1 MKKLYTQKIRLKGHI
16 IDSLTIQRVMDTII
30 DQGGDYEIEELNVGK
45 HNSDI
50 STARIRIEAENE
62 KKLDKI
68 LDMVT
73 DLGARLVEEEE
84 VSLVA
89 SQKDKTVPPNFYS
102 TTNYIT
108 KIFYDNAWIN
118 IDNIEMDCVLVVD
131 TDNKTA
137 TCKPLNTVKKGEMI
151 VVGHNGVK
159 VYPPEKSRGK
169 NTFEFMNSEASAEK
183 PTRSIIHSVAVEM
196 KKIKDNGG
204 KVVVVGGP
212 AIIHTGCAPVLADLI
227 KEGYVN
233 KLFAGNALATH
244 DIENALYGTSLGV
257 KTKTGE
263 LVAHGHKHHI
273 CAINEINKAGSIK
286 DAVEQGVLTSGV
298 MYECIKNDAPYVLAG
313 SIRDDGPLPDVIT
326 DSQEAQQR
334 MREEVQDVDM
344 VIMIATLL
352 HSVATGNIIPAR
364 IKSVCVDISNAS
376 VTKLADR
383 GSAQVISIV
392 TDIGSF
398 LPILLDE
405 LHKLENEN

>member
-1 MKKLYTQKIRLKGHI
+1 MHVQKIKLSGHI
-16 IDSLTIQRVMDTII
+16 IDSFTLQKVMDTII
-30 DQGGDYEIEELNVGK
+30 DLGGDYEIEELNVGK

-50 STARIRIEAENE
+50 STARIRITAENDE
-62 KKLDKI
+62 ILNQVLDA
-68 LDMVT
+68 VT
-73 DLGARLVEEEE
+73 DIGAQLVEDDE
-84 VSLVA
+84 VELVA
-89 SQKDKTVPPNFYS
+89 SQKDKTVPDNFYS

-108 KIFYDNAWIN
+108 EIRYDNRWIN
-118 IDNIEMDCVLVVD
+118 IDNIEMDCILVVD
-131 TDNKTA
+131 TQAKTA
-137 TCKPLNTVKKGEMI
+137 TCKPLNAVKKGEMI
-151 VVGHNGVK
+151 VVGHKGVR
-159 VYPPEKSRGK
+159 VNPPEKSRGK

-183 PTRSIIHSVAVEM
+183 PTRSIIHKVATEM
-196 KKIKDNGG
+196 KEIKDKGG
-204 KVVVVGGP
+204 KVCVVGGP
-212 AIIHTGCAPVLADLI
+212 AVIHTGCSPVLAQLI
-227 KEGYVN
+227 REGYVN

-244 DIENALYGTSLGV
+244 DIEDALYGTSLGV

-263 LVAHGHKHHI
+263 LVAHGHKHHLR
-273 CAINEINKAGSIK
+273 AINTINKAGSIK

-298 MYECIKNDAPYVLAG
+298 MYECIKSNAPYVLAG

-352 HSVATGNIIPAR
+352 HSVATGNLIPAR

-405 LHKLENEN
+405 LHKLEE

>member
-1 MKKLYTQKIRLKGHI
+1 MYVQKIRLTGHI
-16 IDSLTIQRVMDTII
+16 IDSFTLQKVMDTII
-30 DQGGDYEIEELNVGK
+30 DQSGDYEIEELNVGK
-45 HNSDI
+45 HNTDT
-50 STARIRIEAENE
+50 STARIRIECDEE
-62 KKLDKI
+62 KRLDKI

-73 DLGARLVEEEE
+73 DLGAELVEDDE
-84 VSLVA
+84 VELVA
-89 SQKDKTVPPNFYS
+89 SDKDKTVPPNFYS
-102 TTNYIT
+102 TTNYTT
-108 KIFYDNAWIN
+108 KIHYNGEWIN
-118 IDNIEMDCVLVVD
+118 IDNIEMDCMLVVD
-131 TDNKTA
+131 TKNNTA
-137 TCKPLNTVKKGEMI
+137 TCKPLNTIKKGEMV
-151 VVGHNGVK
+151 VVGHKGVK
-159 VYPPEKSRGK
+159 VAPPEKSRGK

-183 PTRSIIHSVAVEM
+183 PTRSIIHKVAVEM
-196 KKIKDNGG
+196 KEIKDKGG

-212 AIIHTGCAPVLADLI
+212 AVIHTGCAPVLADLI

-257 KTKTGE
+257 KTRTGE

-273 CAINEINKAGSIK
+273 CAINTINKAGSIK

-298 MYECIKNDAPYVLAG
+298 MYECVKNNAPYVLAG

-352 HSVATGNIIPAR
+352 HSVATGNLIPAR

-398 LPILLDE
+398 LPILYDE
-405 LHKLENEN
+405 LHRLEEEN

>member
-1 MKKLYTQKIRLKGHI
+1 MYVQKIKLSGHI
-16 IDSLTIQRVMDTII
+16 IDSFMIQKVMDTII

-45 HNSDI
+45 HNTDI
-50 STARIRIEAENE
+50 STARIRVETEE
-62 KKLDKI
+62 EEVLEQI
-68 LDMVT
+68 LDRVT
-73 DLGARLVEEEE
+73 DLGAQLIENDEVE
-84 VSLVA
+84 LVA
-89 SQKDKTVPPNFYS
+89 SQKDKTVPDNFYS

-108 KIFYDNAWIN
+108 EIRYDNRWIN
-118 IDNIEMDCVLVVD
+118 IDNIEMDCMIVVD
-131 TDNKTA
+131 TKDKTA
-137 TCKPLNTVKKGEMI
+137 TCKPLNTIKKGEMV
-151 VVGHNGVK
+151 VVGHKGVR
-159 VYPPEKSRGK
+159 VTPPEKSRGK

-183 PTRSIIHSVAVEM
+183 PTHSIIHNVAKEM
-196 KKIKDNGG
+196 KKIKDKGG
-204 KVVVVGGP
+204 KVCVVGGP
-212 AIIHTGCAPVLADLI
+212 AVIHTGCAPVLAQLI

-244 DIENALYGTSLGV
+244 DIEDALYGTSLGV
-257 KTKTGE
+257 KTENGE
-263 LVAHGHKHHI
+263 LVAHGHKHHLR
-273 CAINEINKAGSIK
+273 AINTINKAGSIK
-286 DAVEQGVLTSGV
+286 DAVEQGILTKGV
-298 MYECIKNDAPYVLAG
+298 MYECVNNDTPYVLAG

-352 HSVATGNIIPAR
+352 HSVATGNLIPAR

-376 VTKLADR
+376 VTKLSDR

-405 LHKLENEN
+405 LHKLEE

>member
-1 MKKLYTQKIRLKGHI
+1 MYVQKIKLSGHI
-16 IDSLTIQRVMDTII
+16 IDSFTIQKVMDTII

-45 HNSDI
+45 HNTDI
-50 STARIRIEAENE
+50 STARIRIETE
-62 KKLDKI
+62 DKVTLEQI

-73 DLGARLVEEEE
+73 DLGAQLIEKDEVE
-84 VSLVA
+84 LVA
-89 SQKDKTVPPNFYS
+89 SQKDKTVPDNFYS

-108 KIFYDNAWIN
+108 EIRYDNRWIN
-118 IDNIEMDCVLVVD
+118 IDNIEMDCMIVVD
-131 TDNKTA
+131 TENKTA
-137 TCKPLNTVKKGEMI
+137 TCKPLNTIKKGEMV
-151 VVGHNGVK
+151 VVGHKGVR
-159 VYPPEKSRGK
+159 VTPPEKSRGK

-183 PTRSIIHSVAVEM
+183 PTRSIINNVAKEM
-196 KKIKDNGG
+196 KEIKDKGG
-204 KVVVVGGP
+204 KVCVVGGP
-212 AIIHTGCAPVLADLI
+212 AVIHTGCAPVLAQLI
-227 KEGYVN
+227 REGYVH

-244 DIENALYGTSLGV
+244 DIEDALYGTSLGV
-257 KTKTGE
+257 KTESGE
-263 LVAHGHKHHI
+263 LVAHGHKHHLR
-273 CAINEINKAGSIK
+273 AINTINRAGSIK
-286 DAVEQGVLTSGV
+286 DAVEQGVLTKGV
-298 MYECIKNDAPYVLAG
+298 MYECVKNDTPYVLAG

-352 HSVATGNIIPAR
+352 HSVATGNLIPAR

-376 VTKLADR
+376 VTKLSDR

-405 LHKLENEN
+405 LHQLEE

>member
-1 MKKLYTQKIRLKGHI
+1 MYVQKIHLKGHI
-16 IDSLTIQRVMDTII
+16 IDSFTLQKVMDTII

-45 HNSDI
+45 HNTDV
-50 STARIRIEAENE
+50 STAVIRIEAKEE
-62 KKLDKI
+62 RKLNKI

-73 DLGARLVEEEE
+73 DLGADLIEEDEVE
-84 VSLVA
+84 LIA
-89 SQKDKTVPPNFYS
+89 SDKDKTVPDNFYS
-102 TTNYIT
+102 TTNYST
-108 KIFYDNAWIN
+108 KIRYDGRWIN
-118 IDNIEMDCVLVVD
+118 IDNIEMDCMLVVD
-131 TDNKTA
+131 TENKTA
-137 TCKPLNTVKKGEMI
+137 TCKPLNTIKKGEMV
-151 VVGHNGVK
+151 VVGHKGVK
-159 VYPPEKSRGK
+159 VQPPEKSRGK

-183 PTRSIIHSVAVEM
+183 PTRSIIRNVAKQM
-196 KKIKDNGG
+196 KEIKDKGG
-204 KVVVVGGP
+204 KVCVVGGP
-212 AIIHTGCAPVLADLI
+212 AVIHTGCAPVLADLI
-227 KEGYVN
+227 REGYVN

-257 KTKTGE
+257 KTKSGE

-273 CAINEINKAGSIK
+273 CAINTINKAGSIR

-298 MYECIKNDAPYVLAG
+298 MYECVKNDAPYVLAG

-376 VTKLADR
+376 VTKLSDR

-398 LPILLDE
+398 LPILIDE
-405 LHKLENEN
+405 LHKLE

>member
-1 MKKLYTQKIRLKGHI
+1 MYVQRIRLSGHI
-16 IDSLTIQRVMDTII
+16 IDSFTLQKVMDTII

-45 HNSDI
+45 HNNDI
-50 STARIRIEAENE
+50 STARIRIETEDEDN
-62 KKLDKI
+62 LNKI

-73 DLGARLVEEEE
+73 DLGASLVREEE
-84 VSLVA
+84 VELVA
-89 SQKDKTVPPNFYS
+89 STKDKTVPDNFYS
-102 TTNYIT
+102 TTNYNT
-108 KIFYDNAWIN
+108 KIFYNGKWIN
-118 IDNIEMDCVLVVD
+118 IDNIEMDCMLVVD
-131 TDNKTA
+131 VERNTA
-137 TCKPLNTVKKGEMI
+137 TCKPLNTIKKGEMV

-159 VYPPEKSRGK
+159 VSPPEKSRGK

-183 PTRSIIHSVAVEM
+183 PTRSIIRNVATQM
-196 KKIKDNGG
+196 KEIHDRGG

-212 AIIHTGCAPVLADLI
+212 AVIHTGCAPILAQLI
-227 KEGYVN
+227 REGYVN

-244 DIENALYGTSLGV
+244 DIEDALYGTSLGV

-263 LVAHGHKHHI
+263 LVAHGHKHHLL
-273 CAINEINKAGSIK
+273 AINTINKAGSIK

-298 MYECIKNDAPYVLAG
+298 MYECVKNDAPYILAG

-326 DSQEAQQR
+326 DSQVAQQR

-352 HSVATGNIIPAR
+352 HSVATGNLIPAR

-376 VTKLADR
+376 VTKLSDR

-398 LPILLDE
+398 LPILIDE
-405 LHKLENEN
+405 LHKLE

>member
-1 MKKLYTQKIRLKGHI
+1 MYVQKISLSGHI
-16 IDSLTIQRVMDTII
+16 IDSFTLQKVMDTII

-45 HNSDI
+45 HNTDV
-50 STARIRIEAENE
+50 STAIIRIETENE
-62 KKLDKI
+62 EKLDKI

-73 DLGARLVEEEE
+73 DLGAQLLEEDEVE
-84 VSLVA
+84 LVA
-89 SQKDKTVPPNFYS
+89 SEKDKTVPDNFYS
-102 TTNYIT
+102 TTNYNTAIR
-108 KIFYDNAWIN
+108 YNNQWIN
-118 IDNIEMDCVLVVD
+118 IDNIEMDCLLVVD
-131 TDNKTA
+131 EKEKTA
-137 TCKPLNTVKKGEMI
+137 TCKPLNTIKKGEMV
-151 VVGHNGVK
+151 VVGHKGVK
-159 VYPPEKSRGK
+159 VKPPEKSRGK

-183 PTRSIIHSVAVEM
+183 PTRSIIHKVAREM
-196 KKIKDNGG
+196 KKIKDKGG
-204 KVVVVGGP
+204 KVCVVGGP
-212 AIIHTGCAPVLADLI
+212 AVIHTGCAPVLAQLI

-263 LVAHGHKHHI
+263 LVAHGHKHHLR
-273 CAINEINKAGSIK
+273 AINEINKAGSIK

-298 MYECIKNDAPYVLAG
+298 MYECVKNNAPYVLAG
-313 SIRDDGPLPDVIT
+313 SIRDDGPLPDVIN

-376 VTKLADR
+376 VTKLSDR

-405 LHKLENEN
+405 IHKLEEEE

>member
-1 MKKLYTQKIRLKGHI
+1 MYVQKIKLSGHI
-16 IDSLTIQRVMDTII
+16 IDSFTIQKVMDTII

-45 HNSDI
+45 HNTDI
-50 STARIRIEAENE
+50 STARIRIETEDE
-62 KKLDKI
+62 TVLEQI

-73 DLGARLVEEEE
+73 DLGAQLIEKDEVE
-84 VSLVA
+84 LVA
-89 SQKDKTVPPNFYS
+89 SEKDKTVPDNFYS

-108 KIFYDNAWIN
+108 EIRYDSRWIN
-118 IDNIEMDCVLVVD
+118 IDNIEMDCMIVVD
-131 TDNKTA
+131 TENKTA
-137 TCKPLNTVKKGEMI
+137 TCKPLNTIKKGEMV
-151 VVGHNGVK
+151 VVGHKGVR
-159 VYPPEKSRGK
+159 VTPPEKSRGK

-183 PTRSIIHSVAVEM
+183 PTHSIIYNVAKEM
-196 KKIKDNGG
+196 KEIKDKGG
-204 KVVVVGGP
+204 KVCVVGGP
-212 AIIHTGCAPVLADLI
+212 AVIHTGCAPVLAQLI
-227 KEGYVN
+227 KEGYVH

-244 DIENALYGTSLGV
+244 DIEDALYGTSLGV

-263 LVAHGHKHHI
+263 LVAHGHKHHLR
-273 CAINEINKAGSIK
+273 AINTINKAGSIK
-286 DAVEQGVLTSGV
+286 DAVEQGVLTKGV
-298 MYECIKNDAPYVLAG
+298 MYECVKNDTPYVLAG

-376 VTKLADR
+376 VTKLSDR

-405 LHKLENEN
+405 IHKLEE

>member
-1 MKKLYTQKIRLKGHI
+1 MYVQKISLSGHI
-16 IDSLTIQRVMDTII
+16 IDSFTLQKVMDTII

-45 HNSDI
+45 HNTDV
-50 STARIRIEAENE
+50 STAIIRIETE
-62 KKLDKI
+62 KEEKLDKI

-73 DLGARLVEEEE
+73 DLGAQLLEEDEVE
-84 VSLVA
+84 LVA
-89 SQKDKTVPPNFYS
+89 SEKDKTVPDNFYS
-102 TTNYIT
+102 TTNYNTAIR
-108 KIFYDNAWIN
+108 YNNQWIN
-118 IDNIEMDCVLVVD
+118 IDNIEMDCLLVVD
-131 TDNKTA
+131 EKEKTA
-137 TCKPLNTVKKGEMI
+137 TCKPLNTIKKGEMV
-151 VVGHNGVK
+151 VVGHKGVK
-159 VYPPEKSRGK
+159 VKPPEKSRGK

-183 PTRSIIHSVAVEM
+183 PTRSIIHKVAKEM
-196 KKIKDNGG
+196 KKIKDKGG
-204 KVVVVGGP
+204 KVCVVGGP
-212 AIIHTGCAPVLADLI
+212 AVIHTGCAPVLAQLI

-263 LVAHGHKHHI
+263 LVAHGHKHHLR
-273 CAINEINKAGSIK
+273 AINEINKAGSIK

-298 MYECIKNDAPYVLAG
+298 MYECVKNNAPYVLAG
-313 SIRDDGPLPDVIT
+313 SIRDDGPLPDVIN

-376 VTKLADR
+376 VTKLSDR

-405 LHKLENEN
+405 IHKLEEEE

>member
-1 MKKLYTQKIRLKGHI
+1 MNIQKIKLSGHI
-16 IDSLTIQRVMDTII
+16 IDSLTLQKVMDTIM

-45 HNSDI
+45 HNTDI
-50 STARIRIEAENE
+50 STARIRIQTEDE
-62 KKLDKI
+62 KTLNQI

-73 DLGARLVEEEE
+73 DIGAQLVEDDE
-84 VSLVA
+84 VELVA
-89 SQKDKTVPPNFYS
+89 SQKDKTVPDNFYS
-102 TTNYIT
+102 TTNYTTEIR
-108 KIFYDNAWIN
+108 YDNRWIN
-118 IDNIEMDCVLVVD
+118 IDNIEMDCMIVVD
-131 TDNKTA
+131 TERKTA
-137 TCKPLNTVKKGEMI
+137 TCKPLNTIKKGEMI
-151 VVGHNGVK
+151 LVGHKGVR
-159 VYPPEKSRGK
+159 VTPPEKSRGK

-183 PTRSIIHSVAVEM
+183 PTRSIIRKVATEM
-196 KKIKDNGG
+196 KQIKDKGG
-204 KVVVVGGP
+204 KVCVVGGP
-212 AIIHTGCAPVLADLI
+212 AVIHTGCAPVLAQLI

-244 DIENALYGTSLGV
+244 DIEDALYGTSLGV
-257 KTKTGE
+257 ITKTGE
-263 LVAHGHKHHI
+263 LVAHGHKHHLR
-273 CAINEINKAGSIK
+273 AINEINKAGSIK

-298 MYECIKNDAPYVLAG
+298 MYECVKNDAPYILAG

-405 LHKLENEN
+405 IHKLEE

>member
-1 MKKLYTQKIRLKGHI
+1 MHIQKILLKGHI
-16 IDSLTIQRVMDTII
+16 IDSFTIQKVMDTII

-45 HNSDI
+45 HNDDI
-50 STARIRIEAENE
+50 STARIRIESDDEE
-62 KKLDKI
+62 KLDKI

-73 DLGARLVEEEE
+73 DLGARLIEEES
-84 VSLVA
+84 VDLVA
-89 SQKDKTVPPNFYS
+89 SQKDKTVPDNFYS
-102 TTNYIT
+102 TTNYNT
-108 KIFYDNAWIN
+108 KIYYDNKWIN
-118 IDNIEMDCVLVVD
+118 IDNIEMDCMLVVD
-131 TDNKTA
+131 TENKTA
-137 TCKPLNTVKKGEMI
+137 TCKPLNTIKKGEMI
-151 VVGHNGVK
+151 VVGHKGVK

-183 PTRSIIHSVAVEM
+183 PTRSIIHKVAKEM
-196 KKIKDNGG
+196 KSIKDKGG
-204 KVVVVGGP
+204 KIVVVGGP
-212 AIIHTGCAPVLADLI
+212 AVIHTGCAPILADLI

-244 DIENALYGTSLGV
+244 DIEDALYGTSLGV
-257 KTKTGE
+257 KTKSGE
-263 LVAHGHKHHI
+263 LVAHGHKHHLR
-273 CAINEINKAGSIK
+273 AINTINKAGSIK
-286 DAVEQGVLTSGV
+286 DAVEQGVLTKGV
-298 MYECIKNDAPYVLAG
+298 MYECVKNNAPYVLAG

-376 VTKLADR
+376 VTKLSDR

-392 TDIGSF
+392 TDIVSF
-398 LPILLDE
+398 LPILYDE
-405 LHKLENEN
+405 LHKLE

>member
-1 MKKLYTQKIRLKGHI
+1 MYVQRIRLSGHI
-16 IDSLTIQRVMDTII
+16 IDSFTLQKVMDTII

-45 HNSDI
+45 HNNDI
-50 STARIRIEAENE
+50 STARIRIETEDEDN
-62 KKLDKI
+62 LNKI

-73 DLGARLVEEEE
+73 DLGASLVREEE
-84 VSLVA
+84 VELVA
-89 SQKDKTVPPNFYS
+89 STKDKTVPDNFYS
-102 TTNYIT
+102 TTNYNT
-108 KIFYDNAWIN
+108 KIFYNGKWIN
-118 IDNIEMDCVLVVD
+118 IDTIEMDCMLVVD
-131 TDNKTA
+131 VERNTA
-137 TCKPLNTVKKGEMI
+137 TCKPLNTIKKGEMV

-159 VYPPEKSRGK
+159 VSPPEKSRGK

-183 PTRSIIHSVAVEM
+183 PTRSIIRNVATQM
-196 KKIKDNGG
+196 KEIHDRGG

-212 AIIHTGCAPVLADLI
+212 AVIHTGCAPILAQLI
-227 KEGYVN
+227 REGYVN

-244 DIENALYGTSLGV
+244 DIEDALYGTSLGV

-263 LVAHGHKHHI
+263 LVAHGHKHHLL
-273 CAINEINKAGSIK
+273 AINTINKAGSIK

-298 MYECIKNDAPYVLAG
+298 MYECVKNDAPYILAG

-326 DSQEAQQR
+326 DSQVAQQR

-352 HSVATGNIIPAR
+352 HSVATGNLIPAR

-376 VTKLADR
+376 VTKLSDR

-398 LPILLDE
+398 LPILIDE
-405 LHKLENEN
+405 LHKLE

>member
-1 MKKLYTQKIRLKGHI
+1 MYIQKIKLSGHI
-16 IDSLTIQRVMDTII
+16 IDSFTIQKVMDTII

-45 HNSDI
+45 HNTDI
-50 STARIRIEAENE
+50 STARIRIEAED
-62 KKLDKI
+62 KKTLEQI
-68 LDMVT
+68 LDRVT
-73 DLGARLVEEEE
+73 DLGAQLIEKDEVE
-84 VSLVA
+84 LVA
-89 SQKDKTVPPNFYS
+89 SEKDKTVPDNFYS

-108 KIFYDNAWIN
+108 EIRYDNRWIN
-118 IDNIEMDCVLVVD
+118 IDNIEMDCMIVVD
-131 TDNKTA
+131 TKEKTA
-137 TCKPLNTVKKGEMI
+137 TCKPLNTIKKGEMV
-151 VVGHNGVK
+151 VVGYKGVR
-159 VYPPEKSRGK
+159 VTPPEKTRGK
-169 NTFEFMNSEASAEK
+169 HTFEFMNSEASAEK
-183 PTRSIIHSVAVEM
+183 PTRSIIQNVAKEM
-196 KKIKDNGG
+196 KEIKDKGG
-204 KVVVVGGP
+204 KVCVVGGP
-212 AIIHTGCAPVLADLI
+212 AVIHTGCAPVLAQLI

-244 DIENALYGTSLGV
+244 DIEDALYGTSLGV

-263 LVAHGHKHHI
+263 LVAHGHKHHLR
-273 CAINEINKAGSIK
+273 AINTINKAGSIK
-286 DAVEQGVLTSGV
+286 DAVEQGVLTKGV
-298 MYECIKNDAPYVLAG
+298 MYECVKNNTPYVLAG

-376 VTKLADR
+376 VTKLSDR

-398 LPILLDE
+398 LPILLAE
-405 LHKLENEN
+405 LHNLEE

>member
-1 MKKLYTQKIRLKGHI
+1 MYVQKVVLSGHI
-16 IDSLTIQRVMDTII
+16 IDSFTLQKVMDTII

-50 STARIRIEAENE
+50 STARIRIEA
-62 KKLDKI
+62 KKERTLNKI

-73 DLGARLVEEEE
+73 DLGAQLVEEDE
-84 VSLVA
+84 VDLVA
-89 SQKDKTVPPNFYS
+89 SQKDKTVPDNFYS

-108 KIFYDNAWIN
+108 EIRYDNRWIN
-118 IDNIEMDCVLVVD
+118 IDNIEMDCLLVVD
-131 TDNKTA
+131 TKEKTA
-137 TCKPLNTVKKGEMI
+137 TCKPLNTIKKGEMI
-151 VVGHNGVK
+151 VVGHKGVRVK
-159 VYPPEKSRGK
+159 PPEKSRGK

-183 PTRSIIHSVAVEM
+183 PTRSIIRNVAKEM
-196 KKIKDNGG
+196 KEIKDKGG
-204 KVVVVGGP
+204 KVCVVGGP
-212 AIIHTGCAPVLADLI
+212 AVIHTGCAPVLAEMI

-263 LVAHGHKHHI
+263 LVAHGHKHHL
-273 CAINEINKAGSIK
+273 CAINTINKAGSIR

-298 MYECIKNDAPYVLAG
+298 MYECVKNDAPYVLAG

-326 DSQEAQQR
+326 DSQVAQQR

-405 LHKLENEN
+405 LHKLEELD

>member
-1 MKKLYTQKIRLKGHI
+1 MYVQKIKLSGHI
-16 IDSLTIQRVMDTII
+16 IDSFMIQKVMDTII

-45 HNSDI
+45 HNTDI
-50 STARIRIEAENE
+50 STARIRVETEE
-62 KKLDKI
+62 EEVLEQI
-68 LDMVT
+68 LDRVT
-73 DLGARLVEEEE
+73 DLGAQLIEKDEVE
-84 VSLVA
+84 LVA
-89 SQKDKTVPPNFYS
+89 SQKDKTVPDNFYS

-108 KIFYDNAWIN
+108 EIRYDNRWIN
-118 IDNIEMDCVLVVD
+118 IDNIEMDCMIVVD
-131 TDNKTA
+131 TKDKTA
-137 TCKPLNTVKKGEMI
+137 TCKPLNTIKKGEMV
-151 VVGHNGVK
+151 VVGHKGVR
-159 VYPPEKSRGK
+159 VTPPEKSRGK

-183 PTRSIIHSVAVEM
+183 PTHSIIHNVAKEM
-196 KKIKDNGG
+196 KKIKDKGG
-204 KVVVVGGP
+204 KVCVVGGP
-212 AIIHTGCAPVLADLI
+212 AVIHTGCAPVLAQLI

-244 DIENALYGTSLGV
+244 DIEDALYGTSLGV
-257 KTKTGE
+257 KTENGE
-263 LVAHGHKHHI
+263 LVAHGHKHHLR
-273 CAINEINKAGSIK
+273 AINTINKAGSIK
-286 DAVEQGVLTSGV
+286 DAVEQGILTKGV
-298 MYECIKNDAPYVLAG
+298 MYECVKNDTPYVLAG

-352 HSVATGNIIPAR
+352 HSVATGNLIPAR

-376 VTKLADR
+376 VTKLSDR

-405 LHKLENEN
+405 LHKLEE

>member
-1 MKKLYTQKIRLKGHI
+1 MYVEKIRLSGHI
-16 IDSLTIQRVMDTII
+16 IDSFTLQKVMDTII

-45 HNSDI
+45 HNTDT
-50 STARIRIEAENE
+50 STARIRIESESE
-62 KKLDKI
+62 KVLDKI

-73 DLGARLVEEEE
+73 DLGGELVEDEE
-84 VSLVA
+84 VELIA
-89 SQKDKTVPPNFYS
+89 SDKDKTVPKNFYS
-102 TTNYIT
+102 TTNYNT
-108 KIFYDNAWIN
+108 KIHFNGKWIN
-118 IDNIEMDCVLVVD
+118 IDNIEMDCVLTVD
-131 TDNKTA
+131 TENETA
-137 TCKPLNTVKKGEMI
+137 CCKPLNTVKKGEMI
-151 VVGHNGVK
+151 VVGHKGVK
-159 VYPPEKSRGK
+159 VAPPERSRGK
-169 NTFEFMNSEASAEK
+169 NTFEFMNSEASSEK
-183 PTRSIIHSVAVEM
+183 PTRSIIRKVAQEM
-196 KKIKDNGG
+196 KTIHDNGG
-204 KVVVVGGP
+204 KIVVVGGP
-212 AIIHTGCAPVLADLI
+212 AVIHTGCAPVLANLI

-257 KTKTGE
+257 KTGTGE

-273 CAINEINKAGSIK
+273 CAINTINKAGSIK

-298 MYECIKNDAPYVLAG
+298 MYECVKNNRPYVLAG

-364 IKSVCVDISNAS
+364 IKSVCIDISNAS

-398 LPILLDE
+398 LPILYDE
-405 LHKLENEN
+405 IHQLE

>member
-1 MKKLYTQKIRLKGHI
+1 MHIQKILLKGHI
-16 IDSLTIQRVMDTII
+16 IDSFTIQKVMDTII

-45 HNSDI
+45 HNDDI
-50 STARIRIEAENE
+50 STARIRIESDDEE
-62 KKLDKI
+62 KLDKI

-73 DLGARLVEEEE
+73 DLGARLIEEES
-84 VSLVA
+84 VDLVA
-89 SQKDKTVPPNFYS
+89 SQKDKTVPDNFYS
-102 TTNYIT
+102 TTNYNT
-108 KIFYDNAWIN
+108 KIYYDNKWIN
-118 IDNIEMDCVLVVD
+118 IDNIEMDCMLVVD
-131 TDNKTA
+131 TENKTA
-137 TCKPLNTVKKGEMI
+137 TCKPLNTIKKGEMI
-151 VVGHNGVK
+151 VVGHKGVK

-183 PTRSIIHSVAVEM
+183 PTRSIIHKVAKEM
-196 KKIKDNGG
+196 KSIKDKGG
-204 KVVVVGGP
+204 KIVVVGGP
-212 AIIHTGCAPVLADLI
+212 AVIHTGCAPILADLI

-244 DIENALYGTSLGV
+244 DIEDALYGTSLGV
-257 KTKTGE
+257 KTKSGE
-263 LVAHGHKHHI
+263 LVAHGHKHHLR
-273 CAINEINKAGSIK
+273 AINTINKAGSIK
-286 DAVEQGVLTSGV
+286 DAVEQGVLTKGV
-298 MYECIKNDAPYVLAG
+298 MYECVKNNAPYVLAG

-376 VTKLADR
+376 VTKLSDR

-392 TDIGSF
+392 TDIVSF
-398 LPILLDE
+398 LPILYDE
-405 LHKLENEN
+405 LHQLE

>member
-1 MKKLYTQKIRLKGHI
+1 MYVQKISLSGHI
-16 IDSLTIQRVMDTII
+16 IDSFTLQKVMDTII

-45 HNSDI
+45 HNTDV
-50 STARIRIEAENE
+50 STAIIRIETE
-62 KKLDKI
+62 KEEKLDKI

-73 DLGARLVEEEE
+73 DLGAQLLEEDEVE
-84 VSLVA
+84 LVA
-89 SQKDKTVPPNFYS
+89 SEKDKTVPDNFYS
-102 TTNYIT
+102 TTNYNTAIR
-108 KIFYDNAWIN
+108 YNNQWIN
-118 IDNIEMDCVLVVD
+118 IDNIEMDCLLVVD
-131 TDNKTA
+131 EKEKTA
-137 TCKPLNTVKKGEMI
+137 TCKPLNTIKKGEMV
-151 VVGHNGVK
+151 VVGHKGVK
-159 VYPPEKSRGK
+159 VKPPEKSRGK

-183 PTRSIIHSVAVEM
+183 PTRSIIHKVAGEM

-204 KVVVVGGP
+204 KVCVVGGP
-212 AIIHTGCAPVLADLI
+212 AVIHTGCAPVLAQLI

-263 LVAHGHKHHI
+263 LVAHGHKHHLR
-273 CAINEINKAGSIK
+273 AINEINKAGSIK

-298 MYECIKNDAPYVLAG
+298 MYECVKNNAPYVLAG
-313 SIRDDGPLPDVIT
+313 SIRDDGPLPDVIN

-376 VTKLADR
+376 VTKLSDR

-405 LHKLENEN
+405 IHKLEEEE